1 MNSEQAL
8 ARLKSGNTRFV
19 NDTLDG
25 QLQDSVRRGEL
36 TGAQTPYAIVLS
48 CADSRVV
55 PELAFDTGLG
65 ELFVIRVAGN
75 IANTSSIASI
85 EYAVAHL
92 GVKLIVVLGHQ
103 SCGAVTAAMAGGDN
117 GYNLNHL
124 LTHLQPAVNAVA
136 QGNTDRDYGDQSVDA
151 VVRENAIR
159 TGRDLVARSSIIQDA
174 IQGSRDQALQII
186 PAWYV
191 LDTGVVEFLSHDG

>member
-19 NDTLDG
+19 NDKLDSE
-25 QLQDSVRRGEL
+25 LQDSVRRSEL

-124 LTHLQPAVNAVA
+124 LAHLQPAVNAVA
-136 QGNTDRDYGDQSVDA
+136 EGNTDRDYGDQSVDA

-159 TGRDLVARSSIIQDA
+159 TGQDLVARSSIIQDA
-174 IQGSRDQALQII
+174 IQGSRDQALKII

-191 LDTGVVEFLSHDG
+191 LDTGVVEFLSHDD